1 MTGDVPNLT
10 INNQTMEEC
19 ITLSCCCPF
28 LGGISNGSIN
38 DCTLPNGQQ
47 FQKAY
52 RKELR
57 TMSDDER
64 NRLFKCIR
72 KLKDSGEYD
81 ALARLHKDA
90 FDSGGAHGGPAFCLF
105 HRELTKRY
113 ELMIRKCDPDLY
125 LPYWDSTLDGRLPQ
139 PKDSCLFTEKFLG
152 GTDPSTDYVI
162 NGPFSPWPTTEGNPY
177 ISRSVGQMGG
187 CFTDQ
192 DIEEVY
198 EQTDIRD
205 VLSYSMPYASCNISV
220 NWEWLEYRHG
230 NVHGFIGGDMGD
242 ARISANDICFYFL
255 HCFVDFVRENFS
267 KSNFLKIF
275 EGWRLRRQ
283 NRHQRETEY
292 PPDIA
297 ACESSAH
304 FKHATMAEFSPLQNI
319 DGLRNDYTDNMYEY
333 ADRPNCSLEIPDCN
347 SIYLFCDLSHG
358 DPHCAAKACLGG
370 DCSGFIKGEEVCF
383 DSVCIN
389 NVCTKENIT
398 TTTTTELKETTPE
411 MQTNTNI
418 ITTTPEHQ
426 PNTKTEEIEE
436 TKTTIETSKT
446 TSTLLNNTE
455 TTLDV
460 CQTCQCLCTYK
471 QTLLVPKIRA
481 EEILEIK

>member
-1 MTGDVPNLT
+1 MCESLFKVRNNAENAKLGQTELTSIQLKLINMTGDLPNLT

-28 LGGISNGSIN
+28 LGGISNGEVN

-47 FQKAY
+47 LQKAY

-57 TMSDDER
+57 IMSDDER
-64 NRLFKCIR
+64 NRLI
-72 KLKDSGEYD
+72 
-81 ALARLHKDA
+81 HKDA

-139 PKDSCLFTEKFLG
+139 PKDSCLFTEKFFG

-162 NGPFSPWPTTEGNPY
+162 NGPFTPWPTTEGKPY
-177 ISRSVGQMGG
+177 ISRTVGEMGG

-255 HCFVDFVRENFS
+255 HCF
-267 KSNFLKIF
+267 IF

-283 NRHQRETEY
+283 NRHQRETDY

-319 DGLRNDYTDNMYEY
+319 AGLRNAYTDNMYEY
-333 ADRPNCSLEIPDCN
+333 APRPNCSLE
-347 SIYLFCDLSHG
+347 
-358 DPHCAAKACLGG
+358 
-370 DCSGFIKGEEVCF
+370 
-383 DSVCIN
+383 N
-389 NVCTKENIT
+389 NTST
-398 TTTTTELKETTPE
+398 TEELKETTPE

-418 ITTTPEHQ
+418 ITTTSEHQ
-426 PNTKTEEIEE
+426 TNTKTEQIEE
-436 TKTTIETSKT
+436 TKTTIQTSKT
-446 TSTLLNNTE
+446 TSSLLNNTE

-471 QTLLVPKIRA
+471 QTLLIPKTRA